1 MTVSSD
7 DIVVAVAKI
16 FIVDSH
22 RLIRD
27 GLKHNFA
34 ASPHLQVVGEAAT
47 LAQAMAL
54 MESVGADVLLTEMS
68 PPDGDATE
76 LAAAVTRSA
85 GRTAVVVMS
94 RHATRESIAR
104 AMRAGARG
112 YVLKDGPVEQIVQ
125 AVRTAATGGTAWNT
139 GGVHETSREPRA
151 DNMLSRRE
159 REVLGLIAEGLP
171 SKAIARELAI
181 SLRTVECH
189 RQSIKRRLQLVGQA
203 ELVKYAVEHAA
214 YGEWSRLSGA
224 YLMP

>member
-1 MTVSSD
+1 MSTD
-7 DIVVAVAKI
+7 DIVVPPAKV
-16 FIVDSH
+16 FIVDAH

-34 ASPHLQVVGEAAT
+34 GCEHLQVVGEAAT

-54 MESVGADVLLTEMS
+54 VESVGADVLLTEMS
-68 PPDGDATE
+68 SQDAEGGD
-76 LAAAVTRSA
+76 LASAVARCG
-85 GRTAVVVMS
+85 GRTAVVVMG
-94 RHATRESIAR
+94 RQATRDSIAR

-112 YVLKDGPVEQIVQ
+112 YVLKDGPVEQILQ
-125 AVRTAATGGTAWNT
+125 AVRTVAAGGTAWNT
-139 GGVHETSREPRA
+139 GGAHETARELRT
-151 DNMLSRRE
+151 DNTLSRRE

-214 YGEWSRLSGA
+214 YGEWSRLGGG